1 MTCGPLSRQAGP
13 QTTRVLQSVSMI
25 AMTDWCASIEPVTSS
40 KLASIWISR
49 SPALPS
55 SSRSREDVQVSA
67 ANDAKARWK
76 QFGPELAFLLWA
88 VWDPIGGP
96 PPNEYQG
103 YALPLWKLLAR
114 DADESEVARKLGEF
128 RTINMG
134 FRSNPEADHET
145 ATKLQEWWGWRFE
158 CEHSPDLTFALPDLT
173 DS

>member
-1 MTCGPLSRQAGP
+1 M
-13 QTTRVLQSVSMI
+13 
-25 AMTDWCASIEPVTSS
+25 
-40 KLASIWISR
+40 
-49 SPALPS
+49 
-55 SSRSREDVQVSA
+55 SA
-67 ANDAKARWK
+67 ADKAKDRWT

-96 PPNEYQG
+96 PPNEYQS

-114 DADESEVARKLGEF
+114 GADESELAAQLGEF

-134 FRSNPEADHET
+134 LPSSPDHET

-158 CEHSPDLTFALPDLT
+158 WEHSVTFALPDLT